1 MAVRDVK
8 VDAVNV
14 RFQSGKPAYGL
25 PILGPTDPTP
35 GYPANR
41 YTSMKCEPIIREAFR
56 ALLRQDFEGEIDR
69 TPLAELGI
77 DSLDFFEA
85 LIALEER
92 HGLVIPIE
100 KLDGSVTLEA
110 IYRALDP

>member
-1 MAVRDVK
+1 MERD
-8 VDAVNV
+8 
-14 RFQSGKPAYGL
+14 S
-25 PILGPTDPTP
+25 
-35 GYPANR
+35 
-41 YTSMKCEPIIREAFR
+41 IIRETFR
-56 ALLRQDFEGEIDR
+56 ALLRQDFEGDIDH

-92 HGLVIPIE
+92 HGFAIPIE

-110 IYRALDP
+110 MYRALDE